1 MENELKPKQI
11 ETFADDMVKALD
23 NPGEGMIKKIIE
35 EQEAHE
41 EEKINMSPETTKNR
55 LFMIIG
61 MFLFIIAIIA
71 VFFVIF
77 NKDIGSVLVKPQFTP
92 LIFTDS
98 NVLVETKGLSK
109 EKITDALLEKIA
121 LSEIKEGE
129 VEGIYFAKNGKT
141 MGLRDFLPLMKPS
154 LDISKNEFF
163 EDNFLTGI
171 KNGATKDLFILIKM
185 RSLYDVFPTL
195 SAWESKMFLDLHPLW
210 GIEINSENAYLLTK
224 NFEDGVAQ
232 NKNARILYD
241 NSGKIVLM
249 YVHLE
254 DTAILITNSE
264 VATKEV
270 IQRLASSKVK
280 K

>member
-1 MENELKPKQI
+1 MENEIKPKQI

-23 NPGEGMIKKIIE
+23 NPEEGMIKRIIE

-41 EEKINMSPETTKNR
+41 EEKKNLSPETTKNR

-61 MFLFIIAIIA
+61 MVLFIIAILA

-77 NKDIGSVLVKPQFTP
+77 NKDIGSVLVRPQFTP

-98 NVLVETKGLSK
+98 NVLVETKGLTK
-109 EKITDALLEKIA
+109 EKITELLLHTIAVSEVEKD
-121 LSEIKEGE
+121 G
-129 VEGIYFAKNGKT
+129 VEGIYMSKNGKVI
-141 MGLRDFLPLMKPS
+141 GLGDFLALMKPS
-154 LDISKNEFF
+154 FDISKNEFF
-163 EDNFLTGI
+163 EDNFLMGI
-171 KNGATKDLFILIKM
+171 KNGVTKDLFILIKM
-185 RSLYDVFPTL
+185 RSLYDVFPDML
-195 SAWESKMFLDLHPLW
+195 AWEEKMFLDLYPLW

-224 NFEDGVAQ
+224 NFEDGIAQ

-241 NSGKIVLM
+241 NNRKIVLM

-264 VATKEV
+264 IATREV